1 MRKYN
6 NKSCSTAYN
15 GRRYLFDSKAEMA
28 HFIKLSQLLDK
39 KKIAHLRLQPEFVIA
54 NAFKIGTNKTKSG
67 KSKIGQLKYTPD
79 FQYVEDGKNVVVEV
93 KGMKTTA
100 YTMRFKMFL
109 AIAYSKYKID
119 TFIEVTKGI
128 QTIYDCASVRNEF

>member
-6 NKSCSTAYN
+6 NKMCSTVYG
-15 GRRYLFDSKAEMA
+15 GRTYRFDSKAEMA
-28 HFIKLSQLLDK
+28 HFIKLSKLLSK
-39 KKIAHLRLQPEFVIA
+39 KKITQLQLQPEFVIA

-109 AIAYSKYKID
+109 AIAHNKYKID
-119 TFIEVTKGI
+119 TFIEVTNGI
-128 QTIYDCASVRNEF
+128 QTIYDCASVRREF